1 MSAFRY
7 VLFLMIVPFTGS
19 AQSTNLIFQGH
30 QEFRDTLQ
38 FSMDTLDLADMN
50 HSRVFNI
57 PANEV
62 WVIDQSR
69 MSFQISNSSVYSG
82 YYSTSCNCI
91 SLDGIVLHNILNGDG
106 KSHDWKTFYYEK
118 YIPVFTNVPNAAVRR
133 GTMGGIGILFG
144 GIKGSSSN
152 FYGRPFG
159 DDRLP
164 RQISETFDTRLKLLS
179 GVHEIFG
186 NVIIT
191 DKDYS
196 QTVISDPYWDPG
208 AAYIIHTILFEK
220 YTIE

>member
-1 MSAFRY
+1 MRALRY
-7 VLFLMIVPFTGS
+7 LLFLILLPFCGT
-19 AQSTNLIFQGH
+19 AQSTNLVFQGY

-38 FSMDTLDLADMN
+38 FSMDTLDLAEIN

-82 YYSTSCNCI
+82 YNSTSCHCI
-91 SLDGIVLHNILNGDG
+91 TLDGIVLHNILNGDG
-106 KSHDWKTFYYEK
+106 KSHDWKTFYGGK

-133 GTMGGIGILFG
+133 GITGSIGILFG
-144 GIKGSSSN
+144 DIKGSSVN

-196 QTVISDPYWDPG
+196 TNVISDPYWNPG

-220 YTIE
+220 YTLE